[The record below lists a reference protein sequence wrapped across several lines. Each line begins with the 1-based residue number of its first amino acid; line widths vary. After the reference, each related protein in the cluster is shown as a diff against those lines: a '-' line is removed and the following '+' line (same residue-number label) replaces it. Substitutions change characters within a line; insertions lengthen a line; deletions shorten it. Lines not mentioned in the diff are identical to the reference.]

1 MNKRRIRGE
10 NKGRR
15 GKLLCGKVHGFS
27 VAPSWGGEGAAPPQL
42 QGGHG
47 NLLPENSRGG
57 TAMQWRDQTDTQ
69 EPGDHGQCPPC
80 RSREGTHPGRTW

>member
-1 MNKRRIRGE
+1 M
-10 NKGRR
+10 GRAGR
-15 GKLLCGKVHGFS
+15 LP
-27 VAPSWGGEGAAPPQL
+27 PSSTAAVGGGWGGEGAAPPQL

-47 NLLPENSRGG
+47 NLLPENGRGG